1 MVRAQESTSPAAA
14 RSYSGH
20 SRRDPPNDDKGVT
33 MRFGNWRG
41 VTLALALGS
50 ALATIPTT
58 TAFANPFHH
67 DIPREVE
74 AVDVNTGGPY
84 YAPPVPYG
92 HYAKDGA
99 AMSTRRRRAD
109 RGPPRQAPRPW
120 RPRPCGDGGAGTA
133 TAAVPAAGPDA
144 ASARVAASSA
154 TAATAAAAATRA
166 AGRVVASSR
175 GTATSRTGRASAATT
190 VAGAPPGSPRP
201 GSWLLPAGH
210 HFQPAGADR
219 LGAVWRGGLR
229 PQGSSSP
236 HARLRAAGMAMA
248 VAANAAGTAAAPA
261 EGVESVTSAAA
272 AAGRDAGSAASSGT
286 SRASSAADA
295 AAPVAASA
303 ARRSRSWAALL
314 HKNKIK
320 YFVGPGGPVPITPG
334 YVPYVITTRSP
345 RDFLAFPPFTP

>member
-1 MVRAQESTSPAAA
+1 
-14 RSYSGH
+14 
-20 SRRDPPNDDKGVT
+20 

-58 TAFANPFHH
+58 AFANPFHH
-67 DIPREVE
+67 DIPREVD

-92 HYAKDGA
+92 HYAKGGVGGP
-99 AMSTRRRRAD
+99 SPQGVGGLTGR
-109 RGPPRQAPRPW
+109 PPRQLRGHGG
-120 RPRPCGDGGAGTA
+120 CGHGDGCGSLRRVRMRFLQGRGLFGHGHGGGGDAAA
-133 TAAVPAAGPDA
+133 TPAAG
-144 ASARVAASSA
+144 
-154 TAATAAAAATRA
+154 RA
-166 AGRVVASSR
+166 VASSR
-175 GTATSRTGRASAATT
+175 GTATSRTGRASAVTT
-190 VAGAPPGSPRP
+190 VAGTPPGSPRP
-201 GSWLLPAGH
+201 GCM
-210 HFQPAGADR
+210 
-219 LGAVWRGGLR
+219 
-229 PQGSSSP
+229 GSSQQVITSSP
-236 HARLRAAGMAMA
+236 QAPIASGQCGEAGCGIKGRHRHMHGSRRMA
-248 VAANAAGTAAAPA
+248 VAASAAAMAAAPA

-286 SRASSAADA
+286 SRASSAAVA

-303 ARRSRSWAALL
+303 ARRSRSWARRLL